1 MFRGCSQLSMDAKGR
16 LAIPTRYRNILEEM
30 CAGKLV
36 VTIDIKE
43 RCLLLYR
50 LSDWEVIESKLDQ
63 LPSFNAAS
71 RRLQRLLIGYAC
83 DLELDGQGRFL
94 LPSLLRDYAKLDKQI
109 MLIGQGKN
117 FEIWDESSW
126 QDKQRAWLDIES
138 DPELNLPEEFKTLSL

>member
-1 MFRGCSQLSMDAKGR
+1 MDAKGR
-16 LAIPTRYRNILEEM
+16 LALPARYRNVLEEQ

-43 RCLLLYR
+43 QCLLLYR

-83 DLELDGQGRFL
+83 DLQIDGQGRFL

-117 FEIWDESSW
+117 FEIWDEHTW
-126 QDKQRAWLDIES
+126 QERQRAWLDVES
-138 DPELNLPEEFKTLSL
+138 DPDLALPEEFKTLSL